1 MPVQVWA
8 SFVIQGNGYIFIW
21 NFLNVQLGLF
31 LKFYNLAG
39 FILQS
44 CTWEKNHFAGNLE
57 RAILIVIYIFHYLRF
72 ENNDLI
78 NI

>member
-1 MPVQVWA
+1 MGIICHSGQRIHLHLEFLKCSTR
-8 SFVIQGNGYIFIW
+8 SFS
-21 NFLNVQLGLF
+21 
-31 LKFYNLAG
+31 KFYNLAG